1 LQSQPEGQQVRLTEK
16 ETSILRYLYR
26 AGQRPVSRE
35 MLLQEV
41 WGSIFLLVKS
51 ISRAA
56 RPTN

>member
-41 WGSIFLLVKS
+41 
-51 ISRAA
+51 
-56 RPTN
+56 